1 MKRNRIKSAAPLVLY
16 LLCAGLCLWLASC
29 TTTRTVEHRI
39 TVHDT
44 VKWRQ
49 TDTLFLLKNTRD
61 SVFLHDSV
69 YLEGTT
75 TVKERIKERW
85 HIRTDTVWRTKT
97 VALEAGHGHWETAL
111 LKERRE
117 PSWDTDIWW
126 VLVLVAVCAVVAA
139 RSGKKK

>member
-69 YLEGTT
+69 YLEGAT

-97 VALEAGHGHWETAL
+97 EALHAAHWETAEQ
-111 LKERRE
+111 KERRE
-117 PSWDTDIWW
+117 PSWDTDPRW
-126 VLVLVAVCAVVAA
+126 VLVLLVVCAVLNV

>member
-97 VALEAGHGHWETAL
+97 EALHAAHRETAEQ
-111 LKERRE
+111 KERRE
-117 PSWDTDIWW
+117 PSWDTDPRW
-126 VLVLVAVCAVVAA
+126 VLVLLVVCAVLNV

>member
-1 MKRNRIKSAAPLVLY
+1 MKRNRIKSAARLVLY

-69 YLEGTT
+69 YLEGAT

-97 VALEAGHGHWETAL
+97 EALHAVHRETAQQ
-111 LKERRE
+111 KESPE
-117 PSWDTDIWW
+117 SSWQPGIWW
-126 VLVLVAVCAVVAA
+126 VLLLLAIAGAVPV
-139 RSGKKK
+139 RLGKK

>member
-44 VKWRQ
+44 VKWRR

-69 YLEGTT
+69 YLEGAT

-97 VALEAGHGHWETAL
+97 EALHAAHWETAQQ
-111 LKERRE
+111 KESPE
-117 PSWDTDIWW
+117 PSGMPGFWW
-126 VLVLVAVCAVVAA
+126 VLMFLAIAGAVTS
-139 RSGKKK
+139 RFGKK